1 MDGVVNELPV
11 LKEVPPV
18 LAAYQLML
26 PDDAVAFKVTVPV
39 PQVEPAVVLAT
50 VGTVLTVANTAVLDA
65 DTQPAPETA
74 SA

>member
-11 LKEVPPV
+11 PKELPPV

-39 PQVEPAVVLAT
+39 PHLEAGVVLAT

-65 DTQPAPETA
+65 DTHPSGEVA